1 MEFIYSEHLPIP
13 DEWYVLTRLFPGQ
26 NLSRAEEEKRRV
38 RRERNKVAATKCREK
53 RKAHSGYVRHEYSKV
68 TFSAFLIF
76 PAFL

>member
-1 MEFIYSEHLPIP
+1 MIC
-13 DEWYVLTRLFPGQ
+13 LFPGQ

-68 TFSAFLIF
+68 TRLLTFSAFLIF